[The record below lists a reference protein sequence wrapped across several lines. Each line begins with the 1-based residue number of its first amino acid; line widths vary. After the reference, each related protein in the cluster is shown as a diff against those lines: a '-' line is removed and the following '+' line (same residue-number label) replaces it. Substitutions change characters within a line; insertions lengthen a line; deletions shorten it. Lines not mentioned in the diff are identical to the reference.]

1 MNNNDDYLW
10 DRSGQPDPEIQQL
23 EEILG
28 TLRYQPRPLE
38 IPAEVQ
44 VERQRN
50 FFRGLAP
57 RLAIAATIALLLLG
71 LGVWIGLQRFGRV
84 QPVAIARHG
93 TPAPVPSP
101 GDNRVAAPLPEDVP
115 KQKVIE
121 TPRQQPAGEFVP
133 AGYSGH
139 PRHQSR
145 TSLRNRLIAAREEK
159 EAEAA
164 KDQLLLALRLTSAKL
179 NYAQKKA
186 QSPNPRELIHNQ
198 HKIG

>member
-44 VERQRN
+44 VEGQRN

-57 RLAIAATIALLLLG
+57 RLAIAATIALLMLG

-84 QPVAIARHG
+84 QPVAVAPHS

-101 GDNRVAAPLPEDVP
+101 GENRAAARGPE
-115 KQKVIE
+115 QKLIE
-121 TPRQQPAGEFVP
+121 TPRQQQAGRFVP

-145 TSLRNRLIAAREEK
+145 NAALQNRLIAAKEEK

-164 KDQLLLALRLTSAKL
+164 SDQLLLALRLTSAKL

-186 QSPNPRELIHNQ
+186 QNPNPRELIHNQ